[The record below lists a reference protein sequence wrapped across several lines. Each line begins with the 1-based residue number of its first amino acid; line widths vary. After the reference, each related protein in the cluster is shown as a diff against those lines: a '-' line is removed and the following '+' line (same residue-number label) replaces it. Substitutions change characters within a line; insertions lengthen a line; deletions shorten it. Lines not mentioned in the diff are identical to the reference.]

1 MLPTLGEVGGL
12 AKTILRDLF
21 NEERVEEDNSG
32 SGEREA
38 GGAAASQVYA
48 GMGSHTKN
56 SQVKKYSK
64 LKKYPN

>member
-32 SGEREA
+32 GGDREA
-38 GGAAASQVYA
+38 GATTSGQVYA

-56 SQVKKYSK
+56 SQVKFKR
-64 LKKYPN
+64 